1 MEGKAGCGL
10 AVAVAAVLV
19 ALLGFLFG
27 QGVLRNPASPESG
40 SGNTAQTPDAPEV
53 PPDSVGSRPPGS
65 LSQPSRVPTVRRTT
79 TSTQQL
85 KLARG
90 YGADLDTM
98 NRDWDV
104 QYAATASRYDLQFTY
119 GSAGEIYGEVATVD
133 RGPDYRV
140 CEYATNYTGQ
150 YLMGGLSADEA
161 VAGVQFCVR
170 TSEHRLAWVRISKVE
185 GGDSRKVI
193 DLDVTVWDP
202 PQDK

>member
-1 MEGKAGCGL
+1 MQKNAGCGL
-10 AVAVAAVLV
+10 AVAVAAVLI

-27 QGVLRNPASPESG
+27 QGVLRNPASQESG
-40 SGNTAQTPDAPEV
+40 PVSTAAPPAFS
-53 PPDSVGSRPPGS
+53 PPGSVMSSPPGS
-65 LSQPSRVPTVRRTT
+65 LTQPSRVATVRRTT
-79 TSTQQL
+79 TSTQQQL

-90 YGADLDTM
+90 YGADLDTLDP
-98 NRDWDV
+98 DWDV

-119 GSAGEIYGEVATVD
+119 GSAGEIAGEVATVD
-133 RGPDYRV
+133 QGPDYRV

-170 TSEHRLAWVRISKVE
+170 TSEHRLAWVQISRVE

-202 PQDK
+202 PQRK

>member
-27 QGVLRNPASPESG
+27 PGVLRNPASPEAG
-40 SGNTAQTPDAPEV
+40 PGNTAQPPEV
-53 PPDSVGSRPPGS
+53 PPDSVGPRPPGS
-65 LSQPSRVPTVRRTT
+65 VTQPSRVPTVRRTT
-79 TSTQQL
+79 STHQL

-98 NRDWDV
+98 SLDWDV
-104 QYAATASRYDLQFTY
+104 QYAATASRYDLQFTL
-119 GSAGEIYGEVATVD
+119 GGAGEIYGEVATVD
-133 RGPDYRV
+133 QGPDYRE

-170 TSEHRLAWVRISKVE
+170 TSEHRLAWVQISKVE
-185 GGDSRKVI
+185 GGDSRRVI
-193 DLDVTVWDP
+193 DLNVTVWDP